1 MDETTTPIVIPPPDV
16 PDAVIGGHED
26 STPLGERLKRCL
38 AVAAIALV
46 GAGCASP
53 SLSTEAPPT
62 QNGVTKI
69 TVGPISIGAEG
80 DANGLF
86 NTREPIDVANNK
98 YEKDGGILDAIPGLP
113 NLVIGVKDPSAGNAP
128 RGDGNFFNKNTT
140 RAAGDTS
147 YVSVDGGTTTTI
159 TPSAK
164 NVTIEKTVAIDE
176 KGNTQYE
183 RDFVTDTNTYEQAL
197 TPAET
202 ITIETQNLIKEG
214 FTVNFIKVTGRAS
227 GEDHTSTDPSANIGA
242 PSQNNEQLA
251 LQRANRGAPALQEKM
266 GSELSGIPIIIGG
279 VEVEPTNEQISRMT
293 AAAAELNISLAELTE
308 RFNTSIGGLD
318 AELTQLLT
326 EALVDNRG
334 IMYEIHASKTEVIKD
349 GTFITT
355 VVDLPP
361 DVREKINPDGKN
373 DWLFR
378 IEIPGEILLLF
389 AAIGAGV
396 AGARIIG
403 GKIPGPNP
411 GSIPG
416 PIPEGP
422 IPGPIPKPPPG
433 TPKPPPRPPEYSRR
447 GRYRRITPG
456 GQTTGNQPAFTRKQP
471 RNQNFS
477 KNLGNLAGGP
487 GRRGLDKGGNGTGR
501 RDTS

>member
-1 MDETTTPIVIPPPDV
+1 
-16 PDAVIGGHED
+16 
-26 STPLGERLKRCL
+26 
-38 AVAAIALV
+38 
-46 GAGCASP
+46 
-53 SLSTEAPPT
+53 
-62 QNGVTKI
+62 
-69 TVGPISIGAEG
+69 
-80 DANGLF
+80 
-86 NTREPIDVANNK
+86 
-98 YEKDGGILDAIPGLP
+98 
-113 NLVIGVKDPSAGNAP
+113 
-128 RGDGNFFNKNTT
+128 
-140 RAAGDTS
+140 
-147 YVSVDGGTTTTI
+147 
-159 TPSAK
+159 
-164 NVTIEKTVAIDE
+164 
-176 KGNTQYE
+176 
-183 RDFVTDTNTYEQAL
+183 
-197 TPAET
+197 
-202 ITIETQNLIKEG
+202 
-214 FTVNFIKVTGRAS
+214 
-227 GEDHTSTDPSANIGA
+227 
-242 PSQNNEQLA
+242 
-251 LQRANRGAPALQEKM
+251 
-266 GSELSGIPIIIGG
+266 
-279 VEVEPTNEQISRMT
+279 
-293 AAAAELNISLAELTE
+293 
-308 RFNTSIGGLD
+308 
-318 AELTQLLT
+318 
-326 EALVDNRG
+326 
-334 IMYEIHASKTEVIKD
+334 MYEIHASKTEVIKD